1 MDREDSSLKS
11 LFTIVGIN
19 LEYLSATYPKRL
31 SVLVFRLLGAMALG
45 GAMTFDDVSLDN
57 PFNGDSISIKGGGL
71 VYAIALP
78 SSSGFVNV
86 WPYKGEDVV

>member
-1 MDREDSSLKS
+1 M
-11 LFTIVGIN
+11 I
-19 LEYLSATYPKRL
+19 
-31 SVLVFRLLGAMALG
+31 
-45 GAMTFDDVSLDN
+45 FDDVNLDN

-86 WPYKGEDVV
+86 WPYE